1 MIPDVYHEL
10 GARLNEFA
18 YKVPLL
24 DDYLLILQ
32 EVFTPEEARIAINLP
47 GRPARLSVLS
57 EQMQMAEAE
66 LSEILERMAHK
77 GSVFTLERDG
87 HTEYCAIPFVPGIVE
102 FQLMRAEGS
111 PREKKLATMLEA
123 FEEKMA
129 PFMTPEMVEQFQEMI
144 GDPFARVIPI
154 QEEMQSVTEIYP
166 YEKISEFIDREDF
179 FAAAKCYCRHHTDLM
194 GRECEAKGVPEYS
207 CMSFG
212 DVARFVVKH
221 GYGKEITQDE
231 ARTILDE
238 CEKAGLVH
246 CTNNVSDM
254 MTFICNCCGCCC
266 GIFRMLVKYQ
276 NPKAVA
282 LANFVVQA
290 SVEDCSGCGDCLER
304 CQVQALTL
312 EDDVVAIDASRCIG
326 CGLCSTTCPTG
337 CLELVR
343 RAPVVEPGSA
353 TDPFVGILEGG

>member
-1 MIPDVYHEL
+1 MIPEVYYEL

-32 EVFTPEEARIAINLP
+32 EVFTPEEARIAIQLP
-47 GRPARLSVLS
+47 GRPAPLS
-57 EQMQMAEAE
+57 ELAAKIGMAESG

-77 GSVFTLERDG
+77 GTVFTCDREG
-87 HTEYCAIPFVPGIVE
+87 QTEYCAIPFVPGIVE

-111 PREKKLATMLEA
+111 PREKKLAAMLEA

-154 QEEMQSVTEIYP
+154 QEEVQSVTEIHP
-166 YEKISEFIDREDF
+166 YEKISEFIDKEDF

-194 GRECEAKGVPEYS
+194 GRECKAKGVPEYS

-221 GYGKEITQDE
+221 GYGKKITREE
-231 ARTILDE
+231 ARRILDE

-246 CTNNVSDM
+246 CTNNVSNM

-266 GIFRMLVKYQ
+266 GILRMLVKYQ
-276 NPKAVA
+276 NPRAVA
-282 LANFVVQA
+282 QANFVVQA
-290 SVEDCSGCGDCLER
+290 TVEDCTGCGDCLER
-304 CQVQALTL
+304 CQVRALTL
-312 EDDVVAIDASRCIG
+312 DNEVVQIDSSRCIG

-337 CLELVR
+337 CLALVR
-343 RAPVVEPGSA
+343 RETIVEPRLAG
-353 TDPFVGILEGG
+353 DPFVGILEG